1 MALHINKNRDNIIDS
16 IQNIDDI
23 LPDTSVDDFFDM
35 AFKVY
40 KSTLGSQLV
49 EVKAT
54 DVKPI
59 VMKVDYSASM

>member
-1 MALHINKNRDNIIDS
+1 MALHIDKDRTN
-16 IQNIDDI
+16 NIDDV
-23 LPDTSVDDFFDM
+23 LPNTTVDDFFDM

-49 EVKAT
+49 EVKTT

>member
-16 IQNIDDI
+16 IQNIDDV
-23 LPDTSVDDFFDM
+23 LPNTTVDDFFDM

-54 DVKPI
+54 GVKPI